1 MELLLAQQ
9 DVNPGKPDN
18 RGRTPLSLAAGG
30 GHAGVV
36 KMLLPDKPDNR
47 GQTPLS
53 MATESRH
60 TRVVAL
66 PQSRKAVTPGMTYIK
81 PRRHGLGEITATPSI
96 FWLLLTIIT
105 LGYHPL

>member
-53 MATESRH
+53 IATESRR
-60 TRVVAL
+60 TRVVSAATVSKSGNPRHDL
-66 PQSRKAVTPGMTYIK
+66 YKA
-81 PRRHGLGEITATPSI
+81 
-96 FWLLLTIIT
+96 
-105 LGYHPL
+105 